1 MSNIDKYNQ
10 VFIDSFDVSSDELPG
25 LTYQSID
32 NWDSVGHMGMIAS
45 LEDEFDVI
53 LEMDDIVDFS
63 SYEIG
68 KQLLTK
74 YGIAF

>member
-10 VFIDSFDVSSDELPG
+10 VFIDSFDVSSDELQG

-74 YGIAF
+74 YGITF

>member
-1 MSNIDKYNQ
+1 MTNISKYNQ
-10 VFIDSFDVSSDELPG
+10 VFIDSFDISDDELTG

>member
-1 MSNIDKYNQ
+1 M
-10 VFIDSFDVSSDELPG
+10 DSLEVSLEELAD
-25 LTYQSID
+25 LSYQSIE

-45 LEDEFDVI
+45 LEDEFQII

-68 KQLLTK
+68 KQILGK
-74 YGIAF
+74 YGIKF

>member
-10 VFIDSFDVSSDELPG
+10 VFIESFDVSSDELTG
-25 LTYQSID
+25 LIYQSID

-45 LEDEFDVI
+45 LEDEFDI
-53 LEMDDIVDFS
+53 IFEMDDIVDFS

-68 KQLLTK
+68 KQLLSK
-74 YGIAF
+74 YGIVL

>member
-1 MSNIDKYNQ
+1 MTNISKYNQ
-10 VFIDSFDVSSDELPG
+10 VFIDSFDISDDELTG

-45 LEDEFDVI
+45 LEDEFDI
-53 LEMDDIVDFS
+53 IFEMDDIVDFS

-68 KQLLTK
+68 KQLLLK
-74 YGIAF
+74 YGIVL

>member
-1 MSNIDKYNQ
+1 MSNLDSYNQ
-10 VFIDSFDVSSDELPG
+10 VFMDSLEVSLEELAD
-25 LTYQSID
+25 LSYQSIE

-45 LEDEFDVI
+45 LEDEFQII

-68 KQLLTK
+68 KQILGK
-74 YGIAF
+74 YGIKF

>member
-1 MSNIDKYNQ
+1 MSNIDKYNE
-10 VFIDSFDVSSDELPG
+10 VFIDSFDVSIDELTG

-45 LEDEFDVI
+45 LEDEFDI
-53 LEMDDIVDFS
+53 IFEMDDIVDFS

-68 KQLLTK
+68 KQLLSK
-74 YGIAF
+74 YGIVL

>member
-1 MSNIDKYNQ
+1 MSNIDKYTQ
-10 VFIDSFDVSSDELPG
+10 VFIDSFDVSSEELTS

-45 LEDEFDVI
+45 LEDEFDI
-53 LEMDDIVDFS
+53 IFEMDDIVDFS

-68 KQLLTK
+68 KQLLSK
-74 YGIAF
+74 YGIVL

>member
-1 MSNIDKYNQ
+1 MSSLDSYNQ
-10 VFIDSFDVSSDELPG
+10 VFMDSLEVSLEELAD
-25 LTYQSID
+25 LSYQSIE

-45 LEDEFDVI
+45 LEDEFQII

-68 KQLLTK
+68 KQILGK
-74 YGIAF
+74 YGIKF

>member
-1 MSNIDKYNQ
+1 MTNISKYNQ
-10 VFIDSFDVSSDELPG
+10 VFIDSFDVSLEELKG
-25 LTYQSID
+25 LTYQSIE

-45 LEDEFDVI
+45 LEDEFNII

-68 KQLLTK
+68 MELLKK
-74 YGIAF
+74 YGILL

>member
-1 MSNIDKYNQ
+1 MSNIDKYTQ
-10 VFIDSFDVSSDELPG
+10 VFIDSFDVSSEELTS

-45 LEDEFDVI
+45 LEDEFDI
-53 LEMDDIVDFS
+53 IFEMDDIIDFS

-68 KQLLTK
+68 KQLLLK
-74 YGIAF
+74 YGIVL

>member
-10 VFIDSFDVSSDELPG
+10 VFIDSFDVSGDELPG

>member
-1 MSNIDKYNQ
+1 
-10 VFIDSFDVSSDELPG
+10 
-25 LTYQSID
+25 
-32 NWDSVGHMGMIAS
+32 MGMIAS

>member
-1 MSNIDKYNQ
+1 MSNLDSYNQ
-10 VFIDSFDVSSDELPG
+10 VFMDSLEVSLEELAD
-25 LTYQSID
+25 LSYQSIE

-45 LEDEFDVI
+45 LEDEFEII

-68 KQLLTK
+68 KQILGK
-74 YGIAF
+74 YGIKF

>member
-10 VFIDSFDVSSDELPG
+10 VFIDSFDVSSDELQG